1 MEISL
6 DNLIDLLLEAKRK
19 TEPNGSATVYIGHPD
34 GSGADEDN
42 LCLCA
47 EEILNG
53 TNIPLFKI
61 RVHDKDMES
70 CVGSLSVSESLDT
83 DIKDAEKEG

>member
-34 GSGADEDN
+34 CSGADEDN

-47 EEILNG
+47 EETYHG
-53 TNIPLFKI
+53 TNVHLFNI
-61 RVHDKDMES
+61 VVPTENVES
-70 CVGSLSVSESLDT
+70 CIGRLVLGENLASDL
-83 DIKDAEKEG
+83 KAAREGR